1 MECHLHMRL
10 ESMRAG
16 VGSPMWPIRVLR
28 SEQSSGGDE
37 DSRIAL
43 EAGKPGW

>member
-1 MECHLHMRL
+1 MSPAHE
-10 ESMRAG
+10 AG
-16 VGSPMWPIRVLR
+16 VHESRSGLSVWSIRVLR